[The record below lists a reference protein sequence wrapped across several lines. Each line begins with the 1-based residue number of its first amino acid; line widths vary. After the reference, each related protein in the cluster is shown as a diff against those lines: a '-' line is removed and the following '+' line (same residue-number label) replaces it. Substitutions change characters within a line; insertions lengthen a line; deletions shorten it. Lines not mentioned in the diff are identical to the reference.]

1 MTRNLVCAAAL
12 LGAALGGL
20 TAADP
25 AQPAKVEVS
34 EVKFDGLEAVL
45 KANKGKPVLIDFW
58 ATWCGPCVK
67 KFPHFVDTHKKYA
80 AKGLACVSVSMDPD
94 GPKGTYDKDKVLA
107 FLKDKGATFTNVIL
121 TSYKEEGEKVEKK
134 FGLDGG
140 IPFMVLFD
148 KEGRRVW
155 HSEEKQ
161 LKDEELDKLIEEQ
174 LKK

>member
-1 MTRNLVCAAAL
+1 MRVLVCAGLLAATVV
-12 LGAALGGL
+12 GTG
-20 TAADP
+20 ADP
-25 AQPAKVEVS
+25 AKPETVEVK
-34 EVKFDGLEAVL
+34 EVKFDGLEATV
-45 KANKGKPVLIDFW
+45 KGNKGKVVLMDYW

-67 KFPHFVDTHKKYA
+67 KFPHFVDTHKKYKD
-80 AKGLACVSVSMDPD
+80 KGLVCVSVSLDTE
-94 GPKGTYDKDKVLA
+94 GPKGSYDKDKVLA

-121 TSYKEEGEKVEKK
+121 TSYKDESEKVEKA

-174 LKK
+174 LAK